1 MPAPLADAASLAEP
15 SRSAPAAGQQ
25 SSFYYSFLLLPPERR
40 RAILEVYAFLRAAD
54 DAVDEAGAPPL
65 EVWSAELDRVYGEGE
80 PATEPGRAL
89 RRAARAFGIP
99 RRHFDALLRGCA
111 MDRDGRRY
119 ERYEELLD
127 YCWHVAGVVG
137 RACLPIFGVSE
148 AEAGEYADRLG
159 IALQLVNIVRDVGE
173 DARRGRIYLP
183 REDLARFGV
192 AEEELLERRASPAVR
207 ALLAFEGER
216 AREALA
222 RAHAALPRER
232 AARGKLLAAQVMGA
246 VYGALLAKLRREGY
260 PSLTRRVRLSRA
272 AKAWSAA
279 KTWLRVRCGP

>member
-40 RAILEVYAFLRAAD
+40 RGILEVYAFLRAAD
-54 DAVDEAGAPPL
+54 DAVDEVGSPPL
-65 EVWSAELDRVYGEGE
+65 EVWRAELDRAYGAGE
-80 PATEPGRAL
+80 PQTEPGRAL
-89 RRAARAFGIP
+89 QRAARAFGIP

-119 ERYEELLD
+119 ERYAELED

-148 AEAGEYADRLG
+148 DAAGEYADRLG

-183 REDLARFGV
+183 REDLVRFGV
-192 AEEELLERRASPAVR
+192 AEEELREPLASPGVR

-216 AREALA
+216 ARAALA
-222 RAHAALPRER
+222 RAHAALPPER
-232 AARGKLLAAQVMGA
+232 AVRRLSQPRAPGAPLA
-246 VYGALLAKLRREGY
+246 RREGVERRQDLA
-260 PSLTRRVRLSRA
+260 PRALRSLRRVR
-272 AKAWSAA
+272 
-279 KTWLRVRCGP
+279 VRSIDG

>member
-1 MPAPLADAASLAEP
+1 MPAPLADAAP
-15 SRSAPAAGQQ
+15 SGAPNRSAPTAGQQ

-54 DAVDEAGAPPL
+54 DAVDEVGSPPL
-65 EVWSAELDRVYGEGE
+65 EVWGAELDRVYGAGE
-80 PATEPGRAL
+80 PTTEPGRAL
-89 RRAARAFGIP
+89 QRAALAFGIP

-119 ERYEELLD
+119 ERYEELED

-148 AEAGEYADRLG
+148 DAAGEYADRLG

-192 AEEELLERRASPAVR
+192 AEEELLARRESPAVR

-216 AREALA
+216 ARSALA
-222 RAHAALPRER
+222 RARAALPRER
-232 AARGKLLAAQVMGA
+232 AVRGKLLAAQVMGA

-260 PSLTRRVRLSRA
+260 PSLGRRVRLSRT